1 VKEFFQ
7 VLKIG
12 VVENQSPMSTH
23 SGLFRRNGVG
33 IRMLYSTCRCHSG
46 AVSGFSLS
54 VTLEDSD
61 NLQRISG
68 LLE

>member
-1 VKEFFQ
+1 MKGFFQ

-33 IRMLYSTCRCHSG
+33 IRMLYSTCCGHSG

-61 NLQRISG
+61 NSQRISG

>member
-1 VKEFFQ
+1 VKGFFQ

-23 SGLFRRNGVG
+23 SALFRRHGVG
-33 IRMLYSTCRCHSG
+33 IRMLYSTCHCHSG

-61 NLQRISG
+61 NSQRISG